1 MKLTER
7 TVWDALKAA
16 DKYQVLPVVRR
27 CFHFLLHTHSCRHSG
42 QHLSAVLELA
52 HQLNHQEE
60 YAQCLDKVKRH
71 AGKVLKSGPSLT
83 QLCHDCLLNV
93 LRADD
98 LRHADEVMVHEAVM
112 TWTRSL
118 VRRQQGVASLQPTR
132 EQMRAV
138 AGDLV
143 HHVRYLTLPRP
154 TLLRLVDEESASCL
168 LTTDEVDDLLNHGGS
183 QFPASVRKARKADSL
198 KRKATAVRRKKYLR
212 WCVLVVLTL
221 LLTFVI
227 QYLLVRFLV
236 SPMVK
241 GPQQGTDADPK
252 CKNLTQCGSAE
263 GRT

>member
-1 MKLTER
+1 
-7 TVWDALKAA
+7 
-16 DKYQVLPVVRR
+16 
-27 CFHFLLHTHSCRHSG
+27 
-42 QHLSAVLELA
+42 
-52 HQLNHQEE
+52 
-60 YAQCLDKVKRH
+60 
-71 AGKVLKSGPSLT
+71 
-83 QLCHDCLLNV
+83 
-93 LRADD
+93 
-98 LRHADEVMVHEAVM
+98 
-112 TWTRSL
+112 
-118 VRRQQGVASLQPTR
+118 
-132 EQMRAV
+132 MRAV

-183 QFPASVRKARKADSL
+183 QFPASVRKARKEDSL
-198 KRKATAVRRKKYLR
+198 KRKATAVTRKKYVR

-241 GPQQGTDADPK
+241 GLQQGTDADPK
-252 CKNLTQCGSAE
+252 CKNQTLCGSAE